1 MARVTFSDDAMWE
14 LLGCVVHTGEGQPV
28 SCGPEPR
35 PVLMAMELAGY
46 LWLRPRHSGSGYLV
60 QPTPLGC
67 STAHRWASRQA
78 KEAAVAFGRAP
89 G

>member
-1 MARVTFSDDAMWE
+1 MARVTFPDDAMWE
-14 LLGCVVHTGEGQPV
+14 LLACVVHTGEGQPV

-35 PVLMAMELAGY
+35 RILMEMELAGL
-46 LWLRPRHSGSGYLV
+46 LWLRPRHSIAGYWV

-67 STAHRWASRQA
+67 SEAHKWASRRA
-78 KEAAVAFGRAP
+78 KEAAVAFARVP